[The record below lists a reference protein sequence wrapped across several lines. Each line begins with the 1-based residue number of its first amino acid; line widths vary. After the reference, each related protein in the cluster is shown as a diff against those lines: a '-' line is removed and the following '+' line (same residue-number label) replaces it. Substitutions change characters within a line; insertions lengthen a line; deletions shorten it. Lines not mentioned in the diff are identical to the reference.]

1 MVSGIPTI
9 LILLSVEILGL
20 HPIRD
25 LGGNDNVELDP
36 ADNVYNDMLK
46 I

>member
-9 LILLSVEILGL
+9 LISLPVEILGL
-20 HPIRD
+20 HPIPD
-25 LGGNDNVELDP
+25 LAGNENVELDP
-36 ADNVYNDMLK
+36 ANNAYNDMLK